1 MKTILNIGGTDYLLA
16 KTTQPADLVKILELF
31 QGARQVRHRTIYGP
45 EGQYRYDDKYHR
57 CVEVMDERP
66 VKMRL
71 EQMADEDVMTAS
83 DFEKLEKSIKAA
95 IERDF
100 PEKTLPDAAAVA
112 PAA

>member
-1 MKTILNIGGTDYLLA
+1 MKTMLNIGGTDYLLP

-31 QGARQVRHRTIYGP
+31 QGARQVRHRFIYGP
-45 EGQYRYDDKYHR
+45 EGEHHFDDKYYR
-57 CVEVMDERP
+57 SIEVMDERP
-66 VKMRL
+66 VKMRI
-71 EQMADEDVMTAS
+71 EQMADEDVMTGPE
-83 DFEKLEKSIKAA
+83 FEKLEKSIKAA